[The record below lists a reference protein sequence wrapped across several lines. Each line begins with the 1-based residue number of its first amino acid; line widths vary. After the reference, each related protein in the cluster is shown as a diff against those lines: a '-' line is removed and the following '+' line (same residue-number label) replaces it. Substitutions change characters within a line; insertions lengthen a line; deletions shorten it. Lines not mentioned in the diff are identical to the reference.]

1 MTNEEA
7 IKELLADR
15 ALYGSDIVSAGDG
28 TPEGDLM
35 LALDIAVAAVGKQIP
50 QKTLKRPFDYSNSKG
65 KAYYENYDNFL
76 CPSCGK
82 RIISNI
88 NGGWVAGRR
97 QKYCDKCG
105 QALDWWPPEEKQEEM
120 KK

>member
-1 MTNEEA
+1 MMTNEEA

-50 QKTLKRPFDYSNSKG
+50 QKPLKRLC
-65 KAYYENYDNFL
+65 YYNGFYNFL
-76 CPSCGK
+76 CPLCGE
-82 RIISNI
+82 RQISK
-88 NGGWVAGRR
+88 NGGEWVAGKL
-97 QKYCDKCG
+97 QKHCGECG
-105 QALDWWPPEEKQEEM
+105 QALDWEGIE
-120 KK
+120 